1 MPRLSLTRLLSL
13 ACCLWAVTPLPARAE
28 TGVSSLGRLER
39 ESVDEALAELG
50 LTLETVPEGKRVG
63 VVHVVNQKVFSRRDW
78 YFQLLNIFHRTTRG
92 NILQRELLLKP
103 GDLYDQARADESV
116 RNIQT
121 PASLLIANRKGFSPP
136 ELSSVV
142 VVVPV
147 KSAQPGTVDLLAV
160 TRDLWSLRFN
170 TSFEFQQNTLSM
182 LNTSLSENNLF
193 GWRKY
198 LSLGFD
204 MDQGRFGTGPTYF
217 DPNVVGTHL
226 TFMAA
231 AEAWYKRGTE
241 RYEGDNALFS
251 LRYPLYSL
259 ASPWGAGFDVS
270 HQNAVLRV
278 FRGNSLLLEDL
289 TSTPDVV
296 EALPYEYRRKVVTT
310 EAGVTRSFGQTVIQ
324 RVSFGHRFDR
334 RRSEVLDDFPDP
346 AAAPGFLAEIA
357 ARSETRSELYARY
370 EMFTARYAQ
379 FRNLDSFDLRENRRL
394 GPWLKVEVAGGVPA
408 LGADFAAVP
417 LSGSAGW
424 AVSKDGGYAY
434 VLVQGGARLARLPGA
449 DAAAWRWVDQVLQT
463 QAYFA
468 SPLVGRLFS
477 LVVMAETD
485 AVRADT
491 HKTHFFLGGA
501 TGLRGY
507 AIGDLEGTTQVIAH
521 VELRSLPVPAFS
533 QRFGGLLF
541 YDVGDAAYAF
551 DQLVPHHDVGLGL
564 RWLIPQ
570 LNPSVLRFD
579 WAVATQGTR
588 YTQAGLPGRF
598 SAGYLQV
605 F

>member
-1 MPRLSLTRLLSL
+1 
-13 ACCLWAVTPLPARAE
+13 
-28 TGVSSLGRLER
+28 
-39 ESVDEALAELG
+39 
-50 LTLETVPEGKRVG
+50 VG
-63 VVHVVNQKVFSRRDW
+63 TIQVVNQKVFSRRDW

-92 NILQRELLLKP
+92 VILRRELLLRP
-103 GDLYDQARADESV
+103 GDVYDQALVDESI

-121 PASLLIANRKGFSPP
+121 PPSLTIASRREFRPP

-147 KSAQPGTVDLLAV
+147 KSSHPGIVDLLVV

-170 TSFEFQQNTLSM
+170 TSFEIQQNVLSQ
-182 LNTSLSENNLF
+182 LHTSLSENNLF

-198 LSLGFD
+198 LSLGFE
-204 MDQGRFGTGPTYF
+204 MDQGRFGVGPMYF

-226 TFMAA
+226 TFLASVQ
-231 AEAWYKRGTE
+231 AWYKRGTE

-259 ASPWGAGFDVS
+259 ASRWGAGLDVT
-270 HQNAVLRV
+270 HQDAVVRA

-289 TSTPDVV
+289 VATPDVV
-296 EALPYEYRRKVVTT
+296 ETLPYEFRRKIVTT
-310 EAGVTRSFGQTVIQ
+310 EVTASRSFVGDAAIH
-324 RVSFGHRFDR
+324 RLIFGHRFDR
-334 RRSEVLDDFPDP
+334 RRSEALEDFPDP
-346 AAAPGFLAEIA
+346 TAAATFLAEIA
-357 ARSETRSELYARY
+357 PRSETRSEVFTRY
-370 EMFTARYAQ
+370 ELFTPRYEV

-394 GPWLKVEVAGGVPA
+394 GPWLRLEAAAGAPVWGS
-408 LGADFAAVP
+408 DFAAFPFVA
-417 LSGSAGW
+417 SAGW
-424 AVSKDGGYAY
+424 AVASGGGYAY
-434 VLVQGGARLARLPGA
+434 VLAQAGARYARLPGA
-449 DAAAWRWVDQVLQT
+449 DAGSSPAWRLVDQSLQT

-477 LVVMAETD
+477 LVVMAESD

-491 HKTHFFLGGA
+491 RKTRFLLGGE

-507 AIGDLEGTTQVIAH
+507 AIGDLEGTTQLVAH
-521 VELRSLPVPAFS
+521 AELRSVPLPVFS

-541 YDVGDAAYAF
+541 YDVGDAAYSF
-551 DQLVPHHDVGLGL
+551 DALVPHHDVGVGL

-570 LNPSVLRFD
+570 LNPAVLRFD
-579 WAVATQGTR
+579 WAVAAEGTR
-588 YTQAGLPGRF
+588 YTKAGLPGRF
-598 SAGYLQV
+598 SAGYLQT